1 MKPGS
6 TWLVGQDSRA
16 LQQWGDA
23 SKMSTTAKGCRKQ
36 TWVCLAPFGKGGNGH
51 QTSARPIAKP
61 GGKLDAH
68 RKGTS
73 SRKVVAGHKKVAD
86 LNLNKFEYSN
96 SWIMAKRKEG
106 TGTLKLKS

>member
-1 MKPGS
+1 MQETDLGVPC
-6 TWLVGQDSRA
+6 TFW
-16 LQQWGDA
+16 
-23 SKMSTTAKGCRKQ
+23 
-36 TWVCLAPFGKGGNGH
+36 KGGNGH
-51 QTSARPIAKP
+51 QTSAGPIAKP

-73 SRKVVAGHKKVAD
+73 SRRVVAGHKKVAD

-106 TGTLKLKS
+106 TGTLKLKSWHLFMKRCN